1 MTEFKLSKHQV
12 IARELFGE
20 SKETYEMERA
30 DLYQRL
36 VRLCFENITGELSD
50 EQLARSYKVAYK
62 AQLTDA
68 VAGHD
73 EFLDAFLSTYRSIQ
87 ES

>member
-30 DLYQRL
+30 DLYHR
-36 VRLCFENITGELSD
+36 VIRTICEHFYGETD
-50 EQLARSYKVAYK
+50 EVLARSYQVAYK
-62 AQLTDA
+62 AQVADA
-68 VAGHD
+68 TAGHD
-73 EFLDAFLSTYRSIQ
+73 EFLDAFISVYRSMHTDQ
-87 ES
+87 